1 LIANYLNF
9 NIEREM
15 KNNVIVQS
23 QNASHICIIKRKIE
37 RDMNKK
43 MKFATALLL
52 TFSILSNLS
61 AQGWLQRY
69 GTSSERTSAQA
80 IARTA
85 DNGYIFCGYS
95 DGGTQ
100 LYVVKTDPEGGVL
113 TTHKY
118 KTTDDIQDV
127 VKMVDAGDGTFLIA
141 FATKNTPANTKN
153 ISLYKIKPSGDTVW
167 TTQFGDTN
175 NERIGD
181 IQRLADGNF
190 VIVGTKFTT
199 NGDSTAILKTDPQGQ
214 QLFSTTSYFVNRK
227 FATTIAESQN
237 RSTLFVSFRPNGAS
251 DTARLVKF
259 DANGLN
265 PRETK
270 IKTFGTNNDKY
281 FSRVDAI
288 MVLADGNLAIIGDY
302 FAKIDTNGNV
312 LWANAVKFN
321 ASPKAFTRSQDG
333 NFGVVGTFDESVQV
347 SKPTF
352 LKINAT
358 DGSNLIAPKL
368 IGFIDN
374 VTPLN
379 FPFNNAI
386 IPATDGSFI
395 LASDENGG
403 GSRARLMK
411 ISSAGKIWSNEISGR
426 VFVDNNG
433 NCQQDGDDKPF
444 LNAIV
449 EAVNRNDPNR
459 VFRTRVLDSFGYYTI
474 ALDTGIYDL
483 RLRGI
488 PPMWSACSD
497 NISFDTDFE
506 YKQAPRSFG
515 LRPTTVLCPQL
526 DVNVST
532 PFIRA
537 CSTSVYRV
545 RFCNNGSATA
555 PNAYVTLQLDSLLNF
570 QNANIPAQN
579 LGKGLYRFDIGNI
592 AVGKCGD
599 FDVRIA
605 PSCTTV
611 RVGQTLCV
619 QAHIYPDAPC
629 FTSPNWSGASL
640 KVTASCDAD
649 SLRFT
654 VQNIRT
660 AASSGANINSVVI
673 QDEVLFLR
681 MPVTTT
687 TGLPQALPTLD
698 ISNGYTYRLVVPQV
712 PNHPGNSRPTIAV
725 EGCRTNSAT
734 PISLGKVNEFPEDDF
749 DPFVDKECQILRGPS
764 AVNNELNALPV
775 GYQDLHKIEPTDEI
789 EYQINFRN
797 RNTDTAFTVAIRDT
811 LSPFLDPTS
820 IELGASSH
828 PYRFLMFGDNLMKF
842 TFDNINLPP
851 NGTGDKDASA
861 GFVKFRVKLKSPIP
875 NGTRIL
881 NAANI
886 STNFGNDGMTNQT
899 FHIVGQNFIL
909 TATIDPPTTANTSV
923 KVYPNPFSDKAFFE
937 INDKGGPLSITT
949 HFSLFDAT
957 GRLVRSENMSNG
969 RFEFERKDLPVGLYV
984 FKIDN
989 NGKTLGSG
997 KLMIKN

>member
-1 LIANYLNF
+1 
-9 NIEREM
+9 M
-15 KNNVIVQS
+15 KNNVIVQP
-23 QNASHICIIKRKIE
+23 QILSHICIIKRKIE

-43 MKFATALLL
+43 LKLATALLL

-69 GTSSERTSAQA
+69 GISSERTSAQA

-85 DNGYIFCGYS
+85 DNGYIFCGFS

-100 LYVVKTDPEGGVL
+100 LYIVKTDPEGVVM
-113 TTHKY
+113 TTRKY
-118 KTTDDIQDV
+118 KTADDIQDV
-127 VKMVDAGDGTFLIA
+127 VKMTDAGDGTFMIA
-141 FATKNTPANTKN
+141 FATKNTPTNNNN
-153 ISLYKIKPSGDTVW
+153 ISLYKVRPSGDTVW
-167 TTQFGDTN
+167 TRQFGDTN

-181 IQRLADGNF
+181 IQRLSDDNF
-190 VIVGTKFTT
+190 IIVGTKFTT

-214 QLFSTTSYFVNRK
+214 QLFSTTSHFVNRK

-259 DANGLN
+259 DANGTN
-265 PRETK
+265 PREIK
-270 IKTFGTNNDKY
+270 IKSFGTANDK
-281 FSRVDAI
+281 FLSRVDALS
-288 MVLADGNLAIIGDY
+288 VLPDGNLAVLGNY
-302 FAKIDTNGNV
+302 FAKIDTNGTV
-312 LWANAVKFN
+312 LWATTLEFN

-333 NFGVVGTFDESVQV
+333 NFAVVGTFDESRQV
-347 SKPTF
+347 AKPYF
-352 LKINAT
+352 LRINGT
-358 DGSNLIAPKL
+358 DGSNLVAPKQ

-386 IPATDGSFI
+386 IPTTDGSFI

-411 ISSAGKIWSNEISGR
+411 IGSNAKIWSNEISGR

-449 EAVNRNDPNR
+449 EAINRNDPNR
-459 VFRTRVLDSFGYYTI
+459 VFRTRVLDSLGNYTI
-474 ALDTGIYDL
+474 TVDSGIYDL
-483 RLRGI
+483 RLRGV
-488 PPMWSACSD
+488 PAMWSACSD

-506 YKQAPRSFG
+506 FKQAPRSFG
-515 LRPTTVLCPQL
+515 LRPTTLLCAQL

-537 CSTSVYRV
+537 CSTSIYRV
-545 RFCNNGSATA
+545 RYCNNGSAIA
-555 PNAYVTLQLDSLLNF
+555 PNAFVTLQLDSLLNF
-570 QNANIPAQN
+570 QNATIPAQ
-579 LGKGLYRFDIGNI
+579 LVGKRLYRFEIGNI
-592 AVGKCGD
+592 AVGKCGN
-599 FDVRIA
+599 FEVHIA
-605 PSCTTV
+605 PECGNLV
-611 RVGQTLCV
+611 REGQTLCV
-619 QAHIYPDAPC
+619 KAHIYPDAPC
-629 FTSPNWSGASL
+629 FVSPNFTGENIEL
-640 KVTASCDAD
+640 EASCDSD
-649 SLRFT
+649 SLRFLIKNT
-654 VQNIRT
+654 GT
-660 AASSGANINSVVI
+660 SSQGTSVKSVVV
-673 QDEVLFLR
+673 QDEIVFLR
-681 MPVTTT
+681 GNTNTNNT
-687 TGLPQALPTLD
+687 SQIQAA
-698 ISNGYTYRLVVPQV
+698 ISVPIDGSTYRLVVPQV

-725 EGCRTNSAT
+725 EGCRRNTTTS
-734 PISLGKVNEFPEDDF
+734 ISLGKINQFPEDDA

-764 AVNNELNALPV
+764 VVNSELNALPV
-775 GYQDLHKIEPTDEI
+775 GYQSLHKIEPTDEI

-797 RNTDTAFTVAIRDT
+797 RTADTAFTVAVRDT
-811 LSPFLDPTS
+811 LSPFLDPLS

-851 NGTGDKDASA
+851 NGTTNRDESA
-861 GFVKFRVKLKSPIP
+861 GFVKFRVKLKSTIP

-886 STNFGNDGMTNQT
+886 SMNFGNDGMTNET
-899 FHIVGQNFIL
+899 FHTVGQNFIL
-909 TATIDPPTTANTSV
+909 TATIDPPTTANINV
-923 KVYPNPFSDKAFFE
+923 KVYPNPSSDKVFFE
-937 INDKGGPLSITT
+937 IGDKGGPLNITT

-957 GRLVRSENMSNG
+957 GRLVRSENMTNG
-969 RFEFERKDLPVGLYV
+969 RLEFERQNLPVGFYV
-984 FKIDN
+984 FKIDS